1 MMGRAGIYADRF
13 LWSGISNPKYS
24 EDLMRSHRKS
34 PSPCP
39 LPASGAR
46 GSRRHPSL
54 RSGRQERGWVLRGG
68 VGVHARHVLL
78 AVGFGV
84 AAGDGPGHE
93 TRDAGSGLGR
103 FRVDLWEPVGPE
115 LGDVEEDV
123 LAGVDPDGPRRE
135 VVLVELLAEL
145 HGFEARDPARLVERV
160 VVVEREIVL
169 LLLVNRDP
177 ELLRGAHH
185 GRMAVRHKVEQMHR

>member
-46 GSRRHPSL
+46 GSRRPPSL

-68 VGVHARHVLL
+68 VGVHARHLLL
-78 AVGFGV
+78 AVGLRV
-84 AAGDGPGHE
+84 AAGDRPRDQPGN
-93 TRDAGSGLGR
+93 TGSGLGR
-103 FRVDLWEPVGPE
+103 FRVDLRQPVGAEP
-115 LGDVEEDV
+115 GDVEEDV
-123 LAGVDPDGPRRE
+123 LAGVDSDSPRRE
-135 VVLVELLAEL
+135 VVLIELLAEL
-145 HGFEARDPARLVERV
+145 HGFEARNPARLVERV

-185 GRMAVRHKVEQMHR
+185 GRMAGRPKVEQLR